1 MQLNS
6 INDVRE
12 NISTIE
18 TEIRKRIVG
27 MDEVI
32 KLLLVCLFASPGRNC
47 HVLLEGV
54 PGLAKTLL
62 LKSLAE
68 TVEGEFRR
76 ISFAADLLPKDV
88 VGIEDFDSDNGK
100 VRLLVKG
107 PLFTNFL
114 LADEL
119 NRART
124 TSKGMIL
131 EPMEEGMVTTEL
143 GGTYPLADLFMVA
156 ATQNPIEE
164 EGTFV
169 LGRAE
174 QDRFV
179 MKILVTYPNAE
190 QERDIIRKNIDNMAM
205 PSINPVMD
213 THAILA
219 IRRAI
224 FDLVKVSDEIIEKVQ
239 RLVALT
245 RPGYTD
251 ISEIDEYIDAQDGG
265 GASPRAGIH
274 ILRTARAHA
283 AISGRDFVSPE
294 DISSVMLPVLRHRL
308 ILRPELA
315 MNNMKERERLLND
328 MLDRIFQRV
337 WSQ

>member
-1 MQLNS
+1 
-6 INDVRE
+6 
-12 NISTIE
+12 
-18 TEIRKRIVG
+18 
-27 MDEVI
+27 
-32 KLLLVCLFASPGRNC
+32 
-47 HVLLEGV
+47 
-54 PGLAKTLL
+54 
-62 LKSLAE
+62 
-68 TVEGEFRR
+68 
-76 ISFAADLLPKDV
+76 
-88 VGIEDFDSDNGK
+88 
-100 VRLLVKG
+100 
-107 PLFTNFL
+107 
-114 LADEL
+114 
-119 NRART
+119 
-124 TSKGMIL
+124 
-131 EPMEEGMVTTEL
+131 MEEGMVTTEL

-164 EGTFV
+164 EGTFI

-179 MKILVTYPNAE
+179 MKILVTYPSAE

-205 PSINPVMD
+205 PSIKPVMD

-224 FDLVKVSDEIIEKVQ
+224 FEQVKVSDEIIEKVQ

-315 MNNMKERERLLND
+315 MNNMKEKERMLND

>member
-1 MQLNS
+1 
-6 INDVRE
+6 
-12 NISTIE
+12 
-18 TEIRKRIVG
+18 
-27 MDEVI
+27 
-32 KLLLVCLFASPGRNC
+32 
-47 HVLLEGV
+47 
-54 PGLAKTLL
+54 
-62 LKSLAE
+62 
-68 TVEGEFRR
+68 
-76 ISFAADLLPKDV
+76 
-88 VGIEDFDSDNGK
+88 
-100 VRLLVKG
+100 
-107 PLFTNFL
+107 
-114 LADEL
+114 
-119 NRART
+119 
-124 TSKGMIL
+124 MIL

>member
-1 MQLNS
+1 MQLGD
-6 INDVRE
+6 IDQVRKE
-12 NISTIE
+12 ISAIE
-18 TEIRKRIVG
+18 KEIRKRIVG
-27 MDEVI
+27 MDEVVN
-32 KLLLVCLFASPGRNC
+32 LLLVGLFATPGRNC

-62 LKSLAE
+62 LKTLAE
-68 TVEGEFRR
+68 SVEAEFKR

-88 VGIEDFDSDNGK
+88 VGIEDFDSTTGK

-131 EPMEEGMVTTEL
+131 EPMEEGRVTTEL

-164 EGTFV
+164 EGTFI

-179 MKILVTYPNAE
+179 MKILVNYPSAE
-190 QERDIIRKNIDNMAM
+190 QEQDIIRYNIDNAE
-205 PSINPVMD
+205 PPELKTVMSTQD
-213 THAILA
+213 ILD

-239 RLVALT
+239 KLVTMT

-251 ISEIDEYIDAQDGG
+251 IPEIDEYIDAQDGG

-274 ILRTARAHA
+274 ILRTARSHA
-283 AISGRDFVSPE
+283 ALKGRDFVSPE
-294 DISSVMLPVLRHRL
+294 DIAAVILPVLRHRL
-308 ILRPELA
+308 ILRPDLA
-315 MNNMKERERLLND
+315 MNSLKEREKLLND
-328 MLDRIFQRV
+328 ILELIFQRV
-337 WSQ
+337 WG

>member
-1 MQLNS
+1 MQ
-6 INDVRE
+6 
-12 NISTIE
+12 IE
-18 TEIRKRIVG
+18 DIKQASELIGKIESEIRKRIVG
-27 MDEVI
+27 MDEVV
-32 KLLLVCLFASPGRNC
+32 KLLLVGLFASPGRNC

-68 TVEGEFRR
+68 SVESDFRR

-88 VGIEDFDSDNGK
+88 VGIEDYDMDTGK

-124 TSKGMIL
+124 SSKGLIL
-131 EPMEEGMVTTEL
+131 EPMEEGRVTTEL
-143 GGTYPLADLFMVA
+143 GGTYKLAELFMVA

-174 QDRFV
+174 QDRFL
-179 MKILVTYPNAE
+179 MKILVNYPDAK
-190 QERDIIRKNIDNMAM
+190 QERDIIRLNVENLSM
-205 PSINPVMD
+205 PVISPVMD
-213 THAILA
+213 GETILR
-219 IRRAI
+219 IREAI
-224 FDLVKVSDEIIEKVQ
+224 FKFVSVGDEIIDKVQ
-239 RLVALT
+239 QIVALT
-245 RPGYTD
+245 RPETSN
-251 ISEIDEYIDAQDGG
+251 ISEVNEYINAQDGG

-274 ILRTARAHA
+274 IIRTARAYA
-283 AISGRDFVSPE
+283 AISARNFVSPE
-294 DISSVMLPVLRHRL
+294 DIGAVLSPVLRHRL
-308 ILRPELA
+308 IFRPELA
-315 MNNMKERERLLND
+315 MSSVQEQEKMVSEIINK
-328 MLDRIFQRV
+328 IFQRV
-337 WSQ
+337 FA